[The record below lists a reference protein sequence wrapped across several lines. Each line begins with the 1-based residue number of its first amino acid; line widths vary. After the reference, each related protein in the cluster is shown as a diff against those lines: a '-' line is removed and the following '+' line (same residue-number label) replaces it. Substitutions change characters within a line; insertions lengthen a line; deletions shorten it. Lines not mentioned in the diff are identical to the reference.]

1 METNSRAPT
10 RFNKHSISKERTQQE
25 IEASKD
31 QSLDQ
36 SSNPNGLDRKEP
48 GYTFPD
54 VSAKMV
60 KRNKLE
66 PIRREKDVASSKDQ
80 VATAP
85 VVEDKNLFLDSPSA
99 LLKHNSQWEA
109 ENELNTLNLLPIL
122 VEEKKEP
129 DDDFIFSQSLAEGNM
144 LIEDIDQDPV
154 PAKRDYSP
162 SKTQKL
168 RKLKSRKLRR
178 RLKAGKSK
186 SNKSP
191 INVLTRKQP

>member
-36 SSNPNGLDRKEP
+36 SKNPNVLDRKEP

-66 PIRREKDVASSKDQ
+66 PIRRDKDVASSKDQ

-85 VVEDKNLFLDSPSA
+85 VVDDKNLFLDSPSA
-99 LLKHNSQWEA
+99 LLKHNSQ
-109 ENELNTLNLLPIL
+109 
-122 VEEKKEP
+122 
-129 DDDFIFSQSLAEGNM
+129 
-144 LIEDIDQDPV
+144 
-154 PAKRDYSP
+154 
-162 SKTQKL
+162 
-168 RKLKSRKLRR
+168 
-178 RLKAGKSK
+178 
-186 SNKSP
+186 
-191 INVLTRKQP
+191 